1 MFPIYRSCCLVE
13 LPFASCTTPASILNE
28 ILPPFSF
35 LYLAFP
41 PTIGFFG
48 VNSVY
53 PASLGAIF
61 VSVNVYSYSSFAFT
75 STGSDNVFTI
85 AVDTLLFTITFMLS
99 FVRVNVL
106 LAFVKYLSFTFS
118 FITPVSTYFPN
129 WVYYVNYFSTACSS
143 WFVFTNCNCFC
154 RTLIS

>member
-118 FITPVSTYFPN
+118 FITPVSMFTLLTSQTGSTTSTTFPLP
-129 WVYYVNYFSTACSS
+129 VPPGRFYQ
-143 WFVFTNCNCFC
+143 
-154 RTLIS
+154 L